1 MIDGRLVEF
10 SYTDNNIGEDL
21 IIHTT
26 QENYMNWAGSITVYY
41 SVLNNSGQNQMVKT
55 TFSLNDGSGQKKYVK
70 DINEYD
76 GEETIFEEK
85 IIPSYISSTTN
96 ELMATSTTITEKTIT
111 QWAKHNLTD
120 FVLSAISNRKDIK
133 NTHSLKNNEFLL
145 AKGETKFFK
154 AEIAYTDFRDR
165 EEFFIEAFGS
175 LGAYGH
181 LDPWTYEQ
189 LFNILNTADLHGQDS
204 WSGDVLYDV
213 TTDAVARYEGAK
225 GVKITVGSGITAGIF
240 RSVTGVGDGLIYVA
254 TKKTNNTSKGNF
266 AIYEGA
272 NYLGSAD
279 FLDDGKAYLQWSG
292 GTLEIGSYNANTW
305 IVFALEF
312 RTASNEVRAKF
323 HDGTSWS
330 AWSDWKSAYAA
341 FTNVDKIRLWTDG
354 FTPGVTQ
361 YWDTITPTNP
371 AIGLPPA
378 TYDLWIKGE
387 LQI

>member
-145 AKGETKFFK
+145 KAGETKFFK
-154 AEIAYTDFRDR
+154 AKIAYTDFRDR

-189 LFNILNTADLHGQDS
+189 LFNALNDGDLNTQDS
-204 WSGDVLYDV
+204 WSGDVLFDV

-225 GVKITVGSGITAGIF
+225 GVKITVGSSVTAGIL
-240 RSVTGVGDGLIYVA
+240 RSVTGVGDGVIYVA

-266 AIYEGA
+266 SIWEGGT
-272 NYLGSAD
+272 YLGSVQIW
-279 FLDDGKAYLQWSG
+279 DDGKIHLEWSG
-292 GTLEIGSYNANTW
+292 GLLEIGAYSADTW
-305 IVFALEF
+305 LVIAFEF
-312 RTASNEVRAKF
+312 RTASNDMRAKF
-323 HDGTSWS
+323 HDGSSYS
-330 AWSDWKSAYAA
+330 AWSDWKSTYAA

-354 FTPGVTQ
+354 ATPGVTQ
-361 YWDTITPTNP
+361 YWDTISPTSL
-371 AIGLPPA
+371 IISLPPA